1 MQGSNNTLSAGSG
14 IGLAL
19 AQALARKNKGE
30 IELDRSCGQ
39 GAVFVLTLPL
49 AEAAADESLAKHATH
64 SFGGA
69 AEDNRQR
76 ILVVED
82 NDELREFICR
92 SLSDQY
98 TIASAVDGM
107 QALKVLDNEGVVDL
121 VISDVM
127 MPRIDGLELCKRIKN
142 DPAYSHIPVI
152 LLSAKID
159 QSVKIKGFEQGADVY
174 IEKPFSMDQL
184 KAQIGS
190 AIENRMRL
198 RDNFVRSPL
207 QYLRENHGGC
217 DIQFLNKLNDT
228 ILSNLTNTEFSING
242 LAELFC
248 MSRSSLHKKIKA
260 LTGLTPNDY
269 IKLIRLN
276 KAAELLSSGSYKVN
290 EVCYLVGFNTPSYFA
305 KCFYKQF
312 NKLPSSQL
320 D

>member
-1 MQGSNNTLSAGSG
+1 MRL
-14 IGLAL
+14 I
-19 AQALARKNKGE
+19 
-30 IELDRSCGQ
+30 RS
-39 GAVFVLTLPL
+39 
-49 AEAAADESLAKHATH
+49 EAP
-64 SFGGA
+64 

-98 TIASAVDGM
+98 TIASAVDGV

-152 LLSAKID
+152 LLSAKVD

-190 AIENRMRL
+190 AIENRMRAEGQFCPFAAAIPPGEPRRL
-198 RDNFVRSPL
+198 RHPVPQQAERYDSL
-207 QYLRENHGGC
+207 QPDQYR
-217 DIQFLNKLNDT
+217 
-228 ILSNLTNTEFSING
+228 ILDKRAG
-242 LAELFC
+242 
-248 MSRSSLHKKIKA
+248 
-260 LTGLTPNDY
+260 
-269 IKLIRLN
+269 
-276 KAAELLSSGSYKVN
+276 
-290 EVCYLVGFNTPSYFA
+290 
-305 KCFYKQF
+305 
-312 NKLPSSQL
+312 
-320 D
+320 

>member
-1 MQGSNNTLSAGSG
+1 
-14 IGLAL
+14 
-19 AQALARKNKGE
+19 
-30 IELDRSCGQ
+30 
-39 GAVFVLTLPL
+39 
-49 AEAAADESLAKHATH
+49 
-64 SFGGA
+64 
-69 AEDNRQR
+69 
-76 ILVVED
+76 
-82 NDELREFICR
+82 
-92 SLSDQY
+92 
-98 TIASAVDGM
+98 M

-127 MPRIDGLELCKRIKN
+127 MPRIDGLELWKRIKN

-152 LLSAKID
+152 LLSAKVD

-228 ILSNLTNTEFSING
+228 ILSNLTNSEFSING